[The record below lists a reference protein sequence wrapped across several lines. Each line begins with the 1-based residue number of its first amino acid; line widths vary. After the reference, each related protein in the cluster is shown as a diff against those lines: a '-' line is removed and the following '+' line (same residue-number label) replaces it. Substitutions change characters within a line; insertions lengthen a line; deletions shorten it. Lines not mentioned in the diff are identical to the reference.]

1 MATKRRM
8 VSLDVVDTDAF
19 LDMPISTQNLY
30 FHLSVRA
37 DDDGFISNPKKIT
50 RYIGGNDDD
59 MKILLVKKFL
69 ISFEEG
75 ICVIKHWRMNNFI
88 AKDRY
93 TETKYLNLKRTLF
106 IRKNGAYTLNADGE
120 AIAVP
125 DGHFTLEKLSV
136 NDPLTL
142 GQPSI
147 GKVSKVKE
155 SREEKTPPP
164 LYKSKKYL
172 SAIPDEDM
180 STFLNRLDVGEK
192 QIKSKA
198 ESFLLYCESKGKKY
212 ANYKSALLNAMKKD
226 FVERT
231 EENKRKPVRRVKM
244 DADGKPMMGP
254 NGIIMETV

>member
-142 GQPSI
+142 RQPSK

-155 SREEKTPPP
+155 RIEEKTPP

-172 SAIPDEDM
+172 SNIPEEDM
-180 STFLNRLDVGEK
+180 SVFLNRFDVGEK
-192 QIKSKA
+192 QIRSKA
-198 ESFLLYCESKGKKY
+198 ESFLLYCDSKGKKY

-231 EENKRKPVRRVKM
+231 EENKRKPVTRVKKNP
-244 DADGKPMMGP
+244 DGSPMVI
-254 NGIIMETV
+254 NGAVQMETV

>member
-37 DDDGFISNPKKIT
+37 DDDGFIANPKKIT
-50 RYIGGNDDD
+50 RVIGSNDDD
-59 MKILLVKKFL
+59 IKVLFSKKFL
-69 ISFEEG
+69 IPFESG

-106 IRKNGAYTLNADGE
+106 IRKNGAYTLNENGE
-120 AIAVP
+120 SVQVP
-125 DGHFTLEKLSV
+125 DGHFTLDKLSV
-136 NDPLTL
+136 NESLTL
-142 GQPSI
+142 CEPSK

-155 SREEKTPPP
+155 SREVKTLP
-164 LYKSKKYL
+164 LFKTKHYL
-172 SAIPDEDM
+172 SNIPEGDM
-180 STFLNRLDVGEK
+180 STFLNRFDVGEK
-192 QIKSKA
+192 QIKDKA
-198 ESFLLYCESKGKKY
+198 ESFLLYCESKGRKY
-212 ANYKSALLNAMKKD
+212 ANYRSALLNAMKKD

-231 EENKRKPVRRVKM
+231 AANKREPVRRVKT
-244 DADGKPMMGP
+244 DENGSPIIIDGAVQ
-254 NGIIMETV
+254 METV